1 MPTILNVDDNDA
13 NRYVKSRI
21 LRAAGFEVLE
31 AATGTAA
38 LDLANQVVPSLV
50 LLDIKLPDISGIDV
64 CRKLRADG
72 RTARIPVIHI
82 SATHVTAKD
91 EATSLG
97 AGADIYLAEP
107 VDARQLSSAVRTL
120 LRLRAT
126 EQGLAAAQ
134 TRLRLATE
142 AAGIAT
148 WDIDTR
154 SGRAEWDEEFSR
166 MLGIGTGA
174 AVHSMDEWLSSV
186 HECDRESLA
195 RAFRAVGDNDA
206 HFSQEFRALL
216 PNGEVRWIAAFG
228 RSHKSEADASGR
240 VVGVAVD
247 VTARKRGELER
258 EALLASAREAQ
269 LVAEQAVHMK
279 DEFLAVLSHELR
291 TPMSA
296 ILGWLHLLK
305 TGRLTSEQERAAVE
319 SVHSSAKVQARLI
332 NDLLDTSLIVT
343 GKMELEVL
351 PVELNDALEAA
362 VESARLAAS
371 TKGVEIVAAFERG
384 EWSMLGNAERV
395 QQIFTN
401 LLSNAIKFSPRGK
414 RIEVS
419 LKRAE
424 AAVARV
430 DVVDEGEGIAP
441 EMLPHIFERFRQA
454 DSSSRRRHGGL
465 GLGLAIV
472 RSLVELHGGRVEVSS
487 AGPGKGARFCVHLPL
502 VPASGARVAASPEEF
517 PALGLEGL
525 RILVVDDDESN
536 LQMIANVLRLQ
547 DASCMAA
554 SGHAA
559 ALAICERWRPDALIL
574 DLGMPE
580 MDGYELLPRLRALLD
595 AEVPAIA
602 LTGFAAKQD
611 VQRALEAG
619 FQAHVAKPADMNQLC
634 RLLLKLTSAR
644 TAESPR

>member
-21 LRAAGFEVLE
+21 LRGAGFEVLE
-31 AATGTAA
+31 AATGRAA
-38 LDLANQVVPSLV
+38 LDLAYDAAPSLI

-64 CRKLRADG
+64 CRALRADG
-72 RTARIPVIHI
+72 RTLRIPVIHI
-82 SATHVTAKD
+82 SATHVTAED

-134 TRLRLATE
+134 ARLRLATE

-148 WDIDTR
+148 WDVDTG

-166 MLGIGTGA
+166 MLGIGSGA
-174 AVHSMDEWLSSV
+174 AVHSLDEWLSCV
-186 HECDRESLA
+186 HADDRESVA
-195 RAFRAVGDNDA
+195 RAFRAVGHQDG
-206 HFSQEFRALL
+206 HFSQEYRVLL
-216 PNGEVRWIAAFG
+216 PTGELRWIAAFG
-228 RSHKSEADASGR
+228 RSHKPEADAFGR

-258 EALLASAREAQ
+258 EGLLASAREAQ
-269 LVAEQAVHMK
+269 HLAEQAVHMK

-296 ILGWLHLLK
+296 MLGWLHLLK
-305 TGRLTSEQERAAVE
+305 TARLTREQERAAVE
-319 SVHSSAKVQARLI
+319 TVERNAKVQTRLI

-343 GKMELEVL
+343 GKME
-351 PVELNDALEAA
+351 VETSPIKLDEALEAA
-362 VESARLAAS
+362 IESSRPAAS
-371 TKGVEIVAAFERG
+371 TKGVEIVQAFERG
-384 EWSMLGNAERV
+384 DWSMVGNAERV
-395 QQIFTN
+395 QQIFSN
-401 LLSNAIKFSPRGK
+401 LLSNAIKFSPRGR

-419 LKRAE
+419 LKRA
-424 AAVARV
+424 AADARV
-430 DVVDEGEGIAP
+430 DFVDEGEGIAP

-472 RSLVELHGGRVEVSS
+472 RSLVELHGGRVDASS
-487 AGPGKGARFCVHLPL
+487 AGASKGARFTVYLPM
-502 VPASGARVAASPEEF
+502 AADAGAPVAAILGEF
-517 PALGLEGL
+517 PAPSLDGL
-525 RILVVDDDESN
+525 RILVVDDDEDN
-536 LQMIANVLRLQ
+536 RQMIAAMLRLQ
-547 DASCMAA
+547 NASCMTA
-554 SGHAA
+554 SGHVA
-559 ALAICERWRPDALIL
+559 ALATCEGWRPDALVL

-580 MDGYELLPRLRALLD
+580 IDGCELLPRLRAVLD
-595 AEVPAIA
+595 AAVPAVA

-619 FQAHVAKPADMNQLC
+619 FQAHLAKPFEMNELC
-634 RLLLKLTSAR
+634 MLLRKLTSAR
-644 TAESPR
+644 TNSG